1 MQKNSVKN
9 VKKIVSNAC
18 ISCIRCGVCYHK
30 SCASVLE
37 DKKKKFFGINENK
50 MVCYL
55 HVETREIDESE
66 NEDYVTSRNLENG
79 LNI

>member
-1 MQKNSVKN
+1 
-9 VKKIVSNAC
+9 
-18 ISCIRCGVCYHK
+18 
-30 SCASVLE
+30 VLE

-66 NEDYVTSRNLENG
+66 NEDYVISRNLENG